1 MEETYYVSV
10 VEVKKRNGEGRCGRR
25 RQLAGDAAGR
35 KTKMKKNEATLAC
48 VYLINQPELTSLII
62 CSTELKAKSTLGA

>member
-35 KTKMKKNEATLAC
+35 RTKMKKKME
-48 VYLINQPELTSLII
+48 EM
-62 CSTELKAKSTLGA
+62 G